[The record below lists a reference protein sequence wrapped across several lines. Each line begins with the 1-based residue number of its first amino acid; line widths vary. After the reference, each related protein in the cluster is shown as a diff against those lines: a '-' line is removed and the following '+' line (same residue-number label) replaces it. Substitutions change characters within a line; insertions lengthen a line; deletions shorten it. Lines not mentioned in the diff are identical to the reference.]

1 MNQVKKKNP
10 FRFIDS
16 VVKAVEQFSLAYDSP
31 WEWDHEFYHSW
42 MISKKYINNMFIC
55 FPFCFIGHQTFPWHK
70 GYIIEE
76 ETGASCRWFLPT
88 GN

>member
-31 WEWDHEFYHSW
+31 
-42 MISKKYINNMFIC
+42 
-55 FPFCFIGHQTFPWHK
+55 
-70 GYIIEE
+70 
-76 ETGASCRWFLPT
+76 
-88 GN
+88 